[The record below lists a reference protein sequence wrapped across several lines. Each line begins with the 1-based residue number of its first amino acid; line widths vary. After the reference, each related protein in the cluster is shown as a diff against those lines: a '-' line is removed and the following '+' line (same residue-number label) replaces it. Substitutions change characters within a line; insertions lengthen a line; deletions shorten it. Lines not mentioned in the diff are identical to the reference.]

1 MFCAIKKE
9 GEMVDSL
16 NSNEIRDSNSVSGV
30 SSTDDLLNKSNS
42 SKNLAQVLLKE
53 STNYSSD
60 SQAKAQKA
68 REYIK
73 VSDDLKKK
81 AMSVRAKADRLRSK
95 KLSAEER
102 AKEINEIINML
113 PDDLKLLVPLNAS
126 PEVLE
131 KIAHELE
138 SRAKDFRK
146 KADDLLKD
154 SEQSDNLAKQLK
166 EQAGLINKKDFNF
179 SDLHLK
185 SASAHNQGL
194 LLVLKK
200 LGIAKLDAEYKEQIA
215 YSQGKSQ

>member
-1 MFCAIKKE
+1 MTDAANI
-9 GEMVDSL
+9 
-16 NSNEIRDSNSVSGV
+16 SNELKDLDSVSAVGG
-30 SSTDDLLNKSNS
+30 SSDLLNKSNS
-42 SKNLAQVLLKE
+42 NQNIAQVLLKE
-53 STNYSSD
+53 STNFLND

-68 REYIK
+68 REYIT

-81 AMSVRAKADRLRSK
+81 AAAVRAKADMLRQE
-95 KLSAEER
+95 KLSKEE
-102 AKEINEIINML
+102 KEKAVKEIINML
-113 PDDLKLLVPLNAS
+113 PDDLKLLVPSNAS

-138 SRAKDFRK
+138 ERAKDFRT

-154 SEQSDNLAKQLK
+154 SEQSGKLAKQLQ
-166 EQAGLINKKDFNF
+166 EQANMVNKKNLSF

-200 LGIAKLDAEYKEQIA
+200 LGIAKLDAEYKQQIQS
-215 YSQGKSQ
+215 SQGG

>member
-1 MFCAIKKE
+1 
-9 GEMVDSL
+9 MVDSL
-16 NSNEIRDSNSVSGV
+16 NSNEIREPNSISGV
-30 SSTDDLLNKSNS
+30 GSADDLLNKSNS
-42 SKNLAQVLLKE
+42 NKNLAQILLKE

-60 SQAKAQKA
+60 SQAKAEKA

-81 AMSVRAKADRLRSK
+81 AASVRARADRLRSE

-113 PDDLKLLVPLNAS
+113 PDNLKMLIPPNAS

-138 SRAKDFRK
+138 SRAKNFRK
-146 KADDLLKD
+146 KADDLLRD

-200 LGIAKLDAEYKEQIA
+200 LGIAKLDAEYKEQVA

>member
-1 MFCAIKKE
+1 
-9 GEMVDSL
+9 MVDSL
-16 NSNEIRDSNSVSGV
+16 NSNEIRDPNSVSGV
-30 SSTDDLLNKSNS
+30 GSTDDLLNKSNS
-42 SKNLAQVLLKE
+42 NKNLAQILLKE
-53 STNYSSD
+53 STNYSND

-81 AMSVRAKADRLRSK
+81 AASVRAKADRLRSE

-113 PDDLKLLVPLNAS
+113 PDNLKMLVPSDAS
-126 PEVLE
+126 PEVLD

-138 SRAKDFRK
+138 SRAKDFRR

-166 EQAGLINKKDFNF
+166 EQAGLVNRKDSSI

-185 SASAHNQGL
+185 SVSAHNQGL

-200 LGIAKLDAEYKEQIA
+200 LGIAKLDAEYKEQVA